1 MKKSWSTTKMS
12 SVHVSR
18 NRAIGSALFLLVFC
32 VVLLWSLPRLSSSIS
47 GMFWYPSEKVRVWIS
62 DSNALLP
69 SLIRDR
75 KDLLNTI
82 TTLENIIDSGY
93 LSDATTARLS
103 AENDELRK
111 LLMINP
117 DERVFARVVAR
128 PPQLPYDLVM
138 IDKGAADGI
147 VEGVPVFYGKDTVIG
162 IVVSVSEKVSYIRLT
177 SDPGVKIS
185 VFILGPN
192 IFTFAEGVGNGVV
205 QVRVPQGIQIKEGD
219 IVLLPAID
227 SGVIGVIDT
236 IVTSP
241 TDPVRSGYIVF
252 PVNLQSI
259 KFVSVGKSPLPSPD
273 FSEIMSIVNNRV
285 TESLQL
291 PIPTDMLV
299 QPDVVTIE
307 ENEQTDEE

>member
-1 MKKSWSTTKMS
+1 MKKSWSTTKVS
-12 SVHVSR
+12 SVRVSR

-32 VVLLWSLPRLSSSIS
+32 TALLWTLPRIS
-47 GMFWYPSEKVRVWIS
+47 GSIATVFWYPSEKVRIWIS

-75 KDLLNTI
+75 QDLLDTI
-82 TTLENIIDSGY
+82 VTLEKIIDSGY
-93 LSDATTARLS
+93 LSDATTARLY
-103 AENDELRK
+103 AENEELRE
-111 LLMINP
+111 LLLIRP
-117 DERVFARVVAR
+117 EARVFARVVAR

-138 IDKGAADGI
+138 VDKGFPDGV
-147 VEGVPVFYGKDTVIG
+147 VEGAPVFYGKDTVIG
-162 IVVSVSEKVSYIRLT
+162 IVESVSESASYIRLT
-177 SDPGVKIS
+177 SDPNVKIS
-185 VFILGPN
+185 VFLMGPN

-219 IVLLPAID
+219 VVLLPAID
-227 SGVIGVIDT
+227 SGVIGIIDT

-259 KFVSVGKSPLPSPD
+259 SFVSIGTSPLPSPD

-285 TESLQL
+285 NESLQL
-291 PIPTDMLV
+291 QIPAEVLV

-307 ENEQTDEE
+307 ENETQTEE